1 MERVA
6 IGGFNPEQAESLAGV
21 GCVKRTN
28 QAVRCTHPTQATRH
42 FGSASQ
48 LSTLERRIKMQR
60 ILWATAAAVLIGLP
74 VAARAGEPRVGLA
87 ERGREIVQAGWHKC
101 SSKRSSCDSRSS
113 CCDKRSSCRSSCDP
127 CGGCADD
134 VRIGQLIETLLY
146 HEKAC
151 KREWA
156 ADRLDDYNWTQ
167 HPEIVTALTYAMQT
181 DCERCVRVTAADSL
195 KDMRVSDPDTIGAMQ
210 FTRGEDP
217 SCRVR
222 YKAKWGIIKGEKSRP
237 PCLTYVSGYATNYS
251 TGNQADDQMDEPETK
266 PTPRL
271 RAAPAPEPEPA
282 TRPNLRQREETIPMP
297 EPDKGTDA
305 KRGVRGFISSA
316 MAKVRPRS

>member
-1 MERVA
+1 
-6 IGGFNPEQAESLAGV
+6 
-21 GCVKRTN
+21 
-28 QAVRCTHPTQATRH
+28 
-42 FGSASQ
+42 
-48 LSTLERRIKMQR
+48 MQR
-60 ILWATAAAVLIGLP
+60 ILWATTAAVLIGLP
-74 VAARAGEPRVGLA
+74 VAARAGEPRGSIV

-101 SSKRSSCDSRSS
+101 CDKKSS
-113 CCDKRSSCRSSCDP
+113 CCDKRSSCGDKRSSCRTSCGP
-127 CGGCADD
+127 CGDD
-134 VRIGQLIETLLY
+134 VRIGELIETLLY
-146 HEKAC
+146 AEKAC

-195 KDMRVSDPDTIGAMQ
+195 KDMRVSDPDSIGAMQ
-210 FTRGEDP
+210 FTRSEDP

-237 PCLTYVSGYATNYS
+237 PCLTYVSGYATSYS
-251 TGNQADDQMDEPETK
+251 SGNAADEQIDEPEPK
-266 PTPRL
+266 PSPRL

-282 TRPNLRQREETIPMP
+282 PRPILRQRDEEPVPMP
-297 EPDKGTDA
+297 DPDKGSDA

>member
-1 MERVA
+1 
-6 IGGFNPEQAESLAGV
+6 
-21 GCVKRTN
+21 
-28 QAVRCTHPTQATRH
+28 
-42 FGSASQ
+42 
-48 LSTLERRIKMQR
+48 MQR
-60 ILWATAAAVLIGLP
+60 ILWATTATVLIAIP
-74 VAARAGEPRVGLA
+74 VAAQAGEPRGGIV

-101 SSKRSSCDSRSS
+101 CDKKSS
-113 CCDKRSSCRSSCDP
+113 CCDKRSSCRTSCDP

-210 FTRGEDP
+210 FTRCEDP

-237 PCLTYVSGYATNYS
+237 PCLTYVSGYASSYS
-251 TGNQADDQMDEPETK
+251 SGNKTDDQMDEPERK

-271 RAAPAPEPEPA
+271 RTAPAPESEPA
-282 TRPNLRQREETIPMP
+282 QRPILRQRDEEPVPMP

-316 MAKVRPRS
+316 MAKARPRS

>member
-1 MERVA
+1 
-6 IGGFNPEQAESLAGV
+6 
-21 GCVKRTN
+21 
-28 QAVRCTHPTQATRH
+28 
-42 FGSASQ
+42 
-48 LSTLERRIKMQR
+48 MQR
-60 ILWATAAAVLIGLP
+60 ILWATTTAVLIGLP
-74 VAARAGEPRVGLA
+74 VAVGAGEPRVGLV
-87 ERGREIVQAGWHKC
+87 ERGREVVQAGWHKC
-101 SSKRSSCDSRSS
+101 CDKRSNCGSRSS
-113 CCDKRSSCRSSCDP
+113 CCDKRSSCRTSCDP

-134 VRIGQLIETLLY
+134 VRIGELIETLLY
-146 HEKAC
+146 HDKAC

-167 HPEIVTALTYAMQT
+167 HPEIVAALTYAMQT

-210 FTRGEDP
+210 FTRSEDP

-237 PCLTYVSGYATNYS
+237 PCLTYVSGYASTSNYS
-251 TGNQADDQMDEPETK
+251 TGNRADDQMDEPETK

-282 TRPNLRQREETIPMP
+282 PRQNLRQRNEEPIPMP